1 MRAYRVASG
10 PVSAGP
16 WLHLPVALI
25 LLIYLAP
32 ALLGLRVFFDPES
45 LAFAVMLGVFVAA
58 YYTTAPWIVRA
69 LHRVDPG
76 RMRARFGSRLPW
88 TALAWTAALAYVVA
102 LIAAAATTSIT
113 PLGAALTGGTGLE
126 IAKAR
131 AEFLANR
138 EGIEVLLRYA
148 AVILGRSVLPC
159 IVAYLYFVRHPSRH
173 YALLGLLLAYSISL
187 EKASPL
193 FVFLPLILLC
203 VIRKSWRDTA
213 LHLLAMVCCVGLWA
227 YLAVGATPAPKPAV
241 VEVDPQRPD
250 PRASMVAPMGLGP
263 QGDPDRHDILHFVL
277 DDATLEAVRADRE
290 TRQFFWL
297 LNRIVWIPYVTA
309 YDWLK
314 FHADV
319 MHGELNLGRAIGLV
333 SWLQGKPRL
342 TVERMVYEYQFGAS
356 PMGVGGA
363 NTVFFV
369 DAKLAF
375 GWPGVVVYC
384 LLFGVF
390 AGLVLS
396 TRNAVV
402 KVASLSSFFTAAVSS
417 LSATLLSGGL
427 WFYVV
432 LALLLPASPAH
443 NSDT

>member
-1 MRAYRVASG
+1 MRAYPAASG
-10 PVSAGP
+10 SGSAGP

-32 ALLGLRVFFDPES
+32 ALLGLRIFFDPAS
-45 LAFAVMLGVFVAA
+45 FSFAVMLGIFVGA
-58 YYTTAPWIVRA
+58 YYTTAPRIVRA
-69 LHRVDPG
+69 LHRADAG
-76 RMRARFGSRLPW
+76 KMQARFGTRLPW
-88 TALAWTAALAYVVA
+88 RALAWTATLVYLAA

-113 PLGAALTGGTGLE
+113 PLGAALSGGTGLE

-138 EGIEVLLRYA
+138 EGIEALLRYA
-148 AVILGRSVLPC
+148 VVILGRSVLPC
-159 IVAYLYFVRHPSRH
+159 IIVYLYFVRHPSRH

-193 FVFLPLILLC
+193 FIFLPLIVLC
-203 VIRKSWRDTA
+203 VIRKSWRNA
-213 LHLLAMVCCVGLWA
+213 IQHLLAMVCCVGLWA
-227 YLAVGATPAPKPAV
+227 YLAVGVTPEV
-241 VEVDPQRPD
+241 VEADTQRPD

-263 QGDPDRHDILHFVL
+263 QGDPDRHDVLYFIL
-277 DDATLEAVRADRE
+277 DDAALQAVRADRG

-297 LNRIVWIPYVTA
+297 LNRVVWIPYVTA

-314 FHADV
+314 FHAEV
-319 MHGELNLGRAIGLV
+319 MHGGLNLGRAIGLV
-333 SWLQGKPRL
+333 SWLQGRPRL
-342 TVERMVYEYQFGAS
+342 AVERMVYEYQFGAS

-375 GWPGVVVYC
+375 GWLGVVVYC
-384 LLFGVF
+384 LLFGVL
-390 AGLVLS
+390 AGVVLS
-396 TRNAVV
+396 TRNVVV
-402 KVASLSSFFTAAVSS
+402 KVASLTSFFTAAVSS

-432 LALLLPASPAH
+432 LALLLPAARAD
-443 NSDT
+443 NSET